1 MNAVQ
6 LIQVEPL
13 SLATHCPRSGA
24 LIAIEA
30 EVHRWA
36 PLEGIQVATF
46 YTPDLNEIV
55 AVVTCPSVTPD
66 EQWVWLGW
74 TVRLD
79 EVHAILAEASAAI
92 LTPGVCYASEPSTL
106 RKRLD
111 QAAHV
116 FEANLRWDAYRRRR
130 RPRPK
135 KPRKRPTTG

>member
-111 QAAHV
+111 QAQAD
-116 FEANLRWDAYRRRR
+116 FEENVQWVDVRRRTQAR
-130 RPRPK
+130 QRAAD
-135 KPRKRPTTG
+135 